1 MALPTEN
8 AYEMQKS
15 SIESNIRRTAFIYSE
30 LLSLPQSVSNELIHI
45 SDILPTLV
53 DAAHLEWRTKDRIF
67 IDGVNHWK
75 ALNNNEKVRTS
86 IYGDNFFIDDNWKLC
101 YGTSNS
107 IIYDSI
113 NNQNMESIINENYD
127 FNTYVESITS
137 SDVHELFDDISA
149 NKIMLIRNR
158 AKVHCN
164 MNDMNESIVIN
175 IKCSRTS
182 PCLFDLQTDPCEFD
196 DMHEHEY
203 DLRRDDM
210 KDTLEKYLND
220 GIVKFT
226 ITDEH
231 PSIPVDHHQTNS
243 SEEDVTGDPILTPS
257 GGLDAFLTLFL
268 TLVIF
273 LTLLVIIVCVK
284 ERCNS
289 RRSVYLDK
297 SKKVTFS
304 DESGVAANGI
314 PSISATVQKKTN
326 SH

>member
-8 AYEMQKS
+8 AYELQKS
-15 SIESNIRRTAFIYSE
+15 PIESNIRRTAFIYSE

-75 ALNNNEKVRTS
+75 ALNNNEKVRSS
-86 IYGDNFFIDDNWKLC
+86 IHGDNFYIDNNWKLC
-101 YGTSNS
+101 YGASNS

-113 NNQNMESIINENYD
+113 NNQNMESIINDNYD
-127 FNTYVESITS
+127 FNAYVESITS

-149 NKIMLIRNR
+149 NKIMHIRNR

-203 DLRRDDM
+203 DLRRDEM
-210 KDTLEKYLND
+210 KDVFEKYLD
-220 GIVKFT
+220 TGIVDLS
-226 ITDEH
+226 ITDEHH
-231 PSIPVDHHQTNS
+231 PSIPVDHHETNS
-243 SEEDVTGDPILTPS
+243 TDDVFDPILTPS

-268 TLVIF
+268 ILVIF
-273 LTLLVIIVCVK
+273 LTLLVIIVCIK

-289 RRSVYLDK
+289 KRSVYLDK